1 MPNSY
6 IRRSSI
12 KVKKSIYFTIAILF
26 FFLTV
31 IISIS
36 AGAVKIPLQE
46 IINVFTGNGDETS
59 RTIIFN
65 LRLPRIIGAAV
76 VGMGLSVVGAFF
88 QGLLRNP
95 MADPYVLGISS
106 GAAFGATI
114 AIILGLGLFG
124 LSFLAFISSL
134 AVVIFVYTISK
145 TGSKVSMTTMLLAG
159 IAISA
164 FISAIISLLML
175 LNHDEFTRIVFWT
188 MGGFSL
194 TNWNSIAFSAPII
207 IIGSFVMY
215 VFSRDLNAI
224 LTGEEVA
231 EHLGVNTEFIKK
243 IILVLGSL
251 VTATAVSVGG
261 IIGFVGL
268 IVPHVSRLIVGPDNR
283 ILVPFSA
290 LSGAIFLT
298 LADTLARFILRP
310 TEVPIGII
318 TATFGGPFF
327 LYLLIKNKQKN

>member
-1 MPNSY
+1 M
-6 IRRSSI
+6 
-12 KVKKSIYFTIAILF
+12 KKSIYFTIAILF

-327 LYLLIKNKQKN
+327 LYLLIKSKQKN

>member
-1 MPNSY
+1 M
-6 IRRSSI
+6 
-12 KVKKSIYFTIAILF
+12 KKSILFSIAILVF
-26 FFLTV
+26 FITI

-36 AGAVKIPLQE
+36 AGAVKIPLLE
-46 IINVFTGNGDETS
+46 IINVFNGTGDETNA
-59 RTIIFN
+59 TIILN
-65 LRLPRIIGAAV
+65 LRLPRVISSAV

-114 AIILGLGLFG
+114 AIILGLGLFS
-124 LSFLAFISSL
+124 LSFMAFVSSL
-134 AVVIFVYTISK
+134 FVILVVYTISK
-145 TGSKVSMTTMLLAG
+145 SGSKVSMTTMLLAG

-194 TNWNSIAFSAPII
+194 TNWNSVIFSSPII
-207 IIGSFVMY
+207 IIGSFIMY
-215 VFSRDLNAI
+215 IFSRDLNAI

-231 EHLGVNTEFIKK
+231 EHLGVNTELIKK
-243 IILVLGSL
+243 IILILGSL

-268 IVPHVSRLIVGPDNR
+268 IVPHISRLIVGPDNR

-290 LSGAIFLT
+290 ISGAIFLT
-298 LADTLARFILRP
+298 LADTLARVILRP
-310 TEVPIGII
+310 SEIPIGII
-318 TATFGGPFF
+318 TAAFGGPFF
-327 LYLLIKNKQKN
+327 LYLLFKNKQKNEGM